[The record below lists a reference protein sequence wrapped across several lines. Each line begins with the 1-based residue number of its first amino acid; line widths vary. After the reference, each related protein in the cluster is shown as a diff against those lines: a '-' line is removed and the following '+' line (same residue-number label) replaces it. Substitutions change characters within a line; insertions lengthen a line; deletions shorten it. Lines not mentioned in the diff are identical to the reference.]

1 MKQIE
6 HHHFFGTTE
15 AGILNCYGNQSSTK
29 IPARITRRAQPIF
42 IGIGLAKDEI
52 KSYQNRLSEVVS
64 ANTGLEVLTQV
75 EHFQNQFIRHKE
87 VIDELN
93 AQIHHCE
100 KDIAQMAQSNNVAT
114 DQRKADDHTELRD
127 GMDQFKKIFGELRM
141 EYLKFLA
148 KTF

>member
-1 MKQIE
+1 METKVAPKYLHELHAE
-6 HHHFFGTTE
+6 H
-15 AGILNCYGNQSSTK
+15 NQFLSEL
-29 IPARITRRAQPIF
+29 A
-42 IGIGLAKDEI
+42 LAKDEI

-64 ANTGLEVLTQV
+64 ANTGLEVLAQV

-93 AQIHHCE
+93 AQIHHRE
-100 KDIAQMAQSNNVAT
+100 KDIAQMAQSNNIAT
-114 DQRKADDHTELRD
+114 DRRKADDHTELRD